1 MSYAVDIHT
10 PAKKSLS
17 RLPAQIQTRIARIA
31 RSTLALVGQPRPVGV
46 VKLTGRDAWR
56 IRVGD
61 YRVIYTIDDARKQ
74 VVVYAIGHRREIY
87 R

>member
-17 RLPAQIQTRIARIA
+17 RLSDHVQTRIA
-31 RSTLALVGQPRPVGV
+31 RSTLALANNPRPSGV
-46 VKLTGRDAWR
+46 VKLSGRDAWR

-61 YRVIYTIDDARKQ
+61 YRVIYTIDDARQQ

>member
-1 MSYAVDIHT
+1 MSYAVTIHS
-10 PAKKSLS
+10 PARKSLC
-17 RLPAQIQTRIARIA
+17 RLPENVQTRVARA
-31 RSTLALVGQPRPVGV
+31 MLALAEHPRPSGV
-46 VKLTGRDAWR
+46 VKLSGREAWR

-61 YRVIYTIDDARKQ
+61 YRVIYTLNDAEKE

>member
-1 MSYAVDIHT
+1 MSYTVDIHT

-17 RLPAQIQTRIARIA
+17 RLPENAQARIA
-31 RSTLALVGQPRPVGV
+31 RSLLALAETPRPHGV
-46 VKLTGRDAWR
+46 VKLTGREAWR

-61 YRVIYTIDDARKQ
+61 YRVIYTIDGAQKE
-74 VVVYAIGHRREIY
+74 VVIYAIGHRREIY

>member
-1 MSYAVDIHT
+1 MSYAVDIHA

-17 RLPAQIQTRIARIA
+17 RLPDHIQTRIAR
-31 RSTLALVGQPRPVGV
+31 SMLALAEIPRPTGV
-46 VKLTGRDAWR
+46 VKLSNRDAWR

-61 YRVIYTIDDARKQ
+61 YRVIYTIDDARKE
-74 VVVYAIGHRREIY
+74 VVIYAIGHRREIY

>member
-1 MSYAVDIHT
+1 MSYTVDIHT

-17 RLPAQIQTRIARIA
+17 RLPEDVQTRMG
-31 RSTLALVGQPRPVGV
+31 RSMLALADNPRPPGV
-46 VKLTGRDAWR
+46 VKLSGREAWR

-61 YRVIYTIDDARKQ
+61 YRVIYTIDDTRKE
-74 VVVYAIGHRREIY
+74 VVVYATGHRREIY

>member
-1 MSYAVDIHT
+1 MSYTIDIHT

-17 RLPAQIQTRIARIA
+17 RLSDHVQTRIA
-31 RSTLALVGQPRPVGV
+31 RSTLALANNPCPSGV
-46 VKLTGRDAWR
+46 VKLSGRDALR

-61 YRVIYTIDDARKQ
+61 YRVIYTIDDARQQ
-74 VVVYAIGHRREIY
+74 VVVYTIGHRREIY

>member
-17 RLPAQIQTRIARIA
+17 RMPGHIQTRIARSA
-31 RSTLALVGQPRPVGV
+31 LALADNPRPPGV
-46 VKLTGRDAWR
+46 VKLTNRDAWR

-61 YRVIYTIDDARKQ
+61 YRVVYTVDDARQQ
-74 VVVYAIGHRREIY
+74 VVVYAVGHRREIY

>member
-1 MSYAVDIHT
+1 MSYCVDIHS

-17 RLPAQIQTRIARIA
+17 RLPENVQTRIAR
-31 RSTLALVGQPRPVGV
+31 SMLALADNPRPQGV
-46 VKLTGRDAWR
+46 TKLSGREAWR

-61 YRVIYTIDDARKQ
+61 YRVIYTIDDPRQ
-74 VVVYAIGHRREIY
+74 EVVIYAIGHRREIY

>member
-17 RLPAQIQTRIARIA
+17 RLPDHIQTRIARSMLSLTEI
-31 RSTLALVGQPRPVGV
+31 PRPTGV
-46 VKLTGRDAWR
+46 VKLSNRDAWR

-74 VVVYAIGHRREIY
+74 VVIYAIGHRREIY